1 MEESYTSPFS
11 NDVQNG
17 TRSFVVGLFTGPP
30 PSALQPR
37 MGFGPTAWRAGGNTK
52 TAPFF
57 QITPEVS
64 TLEQLGPSVYLVEF
78 ANKDE
83 WPPDLACGKHVFV
96 GSAGRYSTDALLA
109 HWPG

>member
-64 TLEQLGPSVYLVEF
+64 TFEQIGNECIPRGVREQGRVATRFGL
-78 ANKDE
+78 
-83 WPPDLACGKHVFV
+83 WQACF
-96 GSAGRYSTDALLA
+96 RWFCWALFY
-109 HWPG
+109 